1 MAKKLSEYE
10 RKRDFGKTA
19 EPAPGKG
26 KAKGRGKAEAKGKG
40 KRKAAA
46 KPRFVVQEHSATRLH
61 WDLRLEHD
69 GVGVSWAVPNGI
81 PKDPE
86 ENRKAVHTEDHPL
99 EYLSFEGTIPK
110 GEYGAGTMKVW
121 DAGTY
126 EPEKWRDGEIIF
138 RFEGKRLRGRYV
150 LFRAGGAKD
159 WMIHRM
165 DPAEGDR
172 DPFPEPFAPMLA
184 STGELP
190 EGTRGWAAELAWG
203 GVRALARCRP
213 GRLDL
218 HDAELSDIGER
229 WPELH
234 RITRQVGARDLV
246 LDGELVVFDADGRPD
261 RERLARRDKPGSDS
275 ALRRRA
281 RENPATYVIFDLLY
295 LDGEDLTDAPYKRRR
310 ELLEGLELE
319 GEAWR
324 TPRAATTK
332 IKQLLEAAGAQG
344 VDGLVLKKRS
354 SPYVPGRRTGDW
366 LLVGAAGADRGAD
379 DGGPGSAPR
388 AGSRKLTDSAEP
400 TTKNKF
406 RLRVGDRELAVSNLS
421 KVLYPK
427 VGFTKGDLIDAYAD
441 LAEVLLP
448 HLRGR
453 PVTLKRY
460 PDGVEGK
467 FFYEKRAPKHRPD
480 WVATARIW
488 SESHKAEIDYTLI
501 EDLPS
506 LVWAANLADIE
517 LHTSLTRVQD
527 LDRPDSLV
535 FDLDPGAPA
544 DVIDCARVALRLRA
558 LFTQLGLDC
567 YAKTSG
573 SKGLHLHVPLNG
585 TVTFDESRPFA
596 KAVAEVMEARFP
608 DEVVSRQAKA
618 RRAGRVLIDWSQNDP
633 HKTTA
638 IVYSLRATRF
648 KVGPTASTPLE
659 WEEVEAAAEA
669 DDAAALV
676 FTVDDLRRRVAA
688 KGDLYAPLLSQR
700 QELPDLA

>member
-19 EPAPGKG
+19 EPAPP
-26 KAKGRGKAEAKGKG
+26 KGRAKREG
-40 KRKAAA
+40 

-61 WDLRLEHD
+61 WDLRLEHE

-81 PKDPE
+81 PRDPA

-99 EYLSFEGTIPK
+99 EYMSFAGEIPK
-110 GEYGAGTMKVW
+110 GEYGAGTVEIW
-121 DAGTY
+121 DSGTY
-126 EPEKWRDGEIIF
+126 ELEKWRDGEIIF
-138 RFEGKRLRGRYV
+138 RFEGKRLHGRYV
-150 LFRAGGAKD
+150 LFRAGGPKD

-165 DPAEGDR
+165 DPAEGDP
-172 DPFPEPFAPMLA
+172 DPFPEPFRPMLA
-184 STGELP
+184 NAGALP
-190 EGTRGWAAELAWG
+190 RSTRGWAAELAWG

-218 HDAELSDIGER
+218 HDAELADIGPR
-229 WPELH
+229 WPEVH
-234 RITRQVGARDLV
+234 RLTRQVGARDLV
-246 LDGELVVFDADGRPD
+246 LDGELVVFDAAGRPD

-281 RENPATYVIFDLLY
+281 RENPATYVIFDLLH
-295 LDGEDLTDAPYKRRR
+295 LDGEDLTDAPYRRRR
-310 ELLEGLELE
+310 ELLEGLGLE

-332 IKQLLEAAGAQG
+332 IKELLAAAGAQG
-344 VDGLVLKKRS
+344 VEGLVLKKRS
-354 SPYVPGRRTGDW
+354 SPYLPGRRTGDW
-366 LLVGAAGADRGAD
+366 VLVRA
-379 DGGPGSAPR
+379 DGGKGAPGAP
-388 AGSRKLTDSAEP
+388 AAKLTDGAEP
-400 TTKNKF
+400 IAKNKF
-406 RLRVGDRELAVSNLS
+406 GLAVGERELTVSNLG
-421 KVLYPK
+421 KVLYPRT
-427 VGFTKGDLIDAYAD
+427 GFTKGDLIDAYAD
-441 LAEVLLP
+441 LAEALLP

-467 FFYEKRAPKHRPD
+467 FFYEKRSPKHRPD

-488 SESHKAEIDYTLI
+488 SESHRAEIDYTLI

-506 LVWAANLADIE
+506 LIWTANLANIE
-517 LHTSLTRVQD
+517 LHTSLARADD

-544 DVIDCARVALRLRA
+544 DVIDCARVALRLRG
-558 LFTQLGLDC
+558 LFAQLGLDC

-573 SKGLHLHVPLNG
+573 SKGLHLHAPLNG
-585 TVTFDESRPFA
+585 TATFAETRPFA
-596 KAVAEVMEARFP
+596 KAVAEAMEARFP

-618 RRAGRVLIDWSQNDP
+618 RRAGRVLIDWSQNDA

-638 IVYSLRATRF
+638 SVYSLRAKER
-648 KVGPTASTPLE
+648 PTASTPLE

-669 DDAAALV
+669 GDAAALI
-676 FTVDDLRRRVAA
+676 FTIDDLRRRIAA
-688 KGDLYAPLLSQR
+688 KGDLYAPLLSQK
-700 QELPDLA
+700 QELPELSV

>member
-1 MAKKLSEYE
+1 MAKLSEYE

-19 EPAPGKG
+19 EPAPRKD
-26 KAKGRGKAEAKGKG
+26 GRKGKG
-40 KRKAAA
+40 

-81 PKDPE
+81 PRDPA

-99 EYLSFEGTIPK
+99 EYMTFEGEIPK

-121 DAGTY
+121 DSGTY

-138 RFEGKRLRGRYV
+138 RFEGKRLHGRYV
-150 LFRAGGAKD
+150 LFRAGGTKD

-165 DPAEGDR
+165 DPAEGDP
-172 DPFPEPFAPMLA
+172 DPFPEPFRPMLA
-184 STGELP
+184 NAGELP
-190 EGTRGWAAELAWG
+190 RSTRGWAAELAWG

-218 HDAELSDIGER
+218 HDAELADIGAR
-229 WPELH
+229 WPEVH
-234 RITRQVGARDLV
+234 RLTRQVGARDLV
-246 LDGELVVFDADGRPD
+246 LDGELVVFDAAGRPD
-261 RERLARRDKPGSDS
+261 RERLARRDRPGSDS

-332 IKQLLEAAGAQG
+332 IKELLAAAAAQG
-344 VDGLVLKKRS
+344 VEGLVLKKRS

-366 LLVGAAGADRGAD
+366 ILVRG
-379 DGGPGSAPR
+379 DGGEEDGRTGATR
-388 AGSRKLTDSAEP
+388 REAKLTDTAEP

-406 RLRVGDRELAVSNLS
+406 RLVVGERELTVSNLG

-427 VGFTKGDLIDAYAD
+427 TGFTKGDLVDAYAD
-441 LAEVLLP
+441 LAEALLP

-467 FFYEKRAPKHRPD
+467 FFYEKRSPKHRPD
-480 WVATARIW
+480 WLATARIW

-506 LVWAANLADIE
+506 LIWTANLANIE
-517 LHTSLTRVQD
+517 LHTSLARVDD

-558 LFTQLGLDC
+558 LFTQLGLDS

-573 SKGLHLHVPLNG
+573 SKGLHLQAPLNG
-585 TVTFDESRPFA
+585 TATFDQTRPFA

-608 DEVVSRQAKA
+608 DQVVSRQAKA

-638 IVYSLRATRF
+638 SVYSLRAKER
-648 KVGPTASTPLE
+648 PTASTPLE
-659 WEEVEAAAEA
+659 WEEVEAAAEPG
-669 DDAAALV
+669 DAAALV
-676 FTVDDLRRRVAA
+676 FTIDDLRRRIAA

-700 QELPDLA
+700 QELPDLSV

>member
-1 MAKKLSEYE
+1 
-10 RKRDFGKTA
+10 
-19 EPAPGKG
+19 
-26 KAKGRGKAEAKGKG
+26 
-40 KRKAAA
+40 
-46 KPRFVVQEHSATRLH
+46 
-61 WDLRLEHD
+61 
-69 GVGVSWAVPNGI
+69 
-81 PKDPE
+81 
-86 ENRKAVHTEDHPL
+86 
-99 EYLSFEGTIPK
+99 
-110 GEYGAGTMKVW
+110 
-121 DAGTY
+121 
-126 EPEKWRDGEIIF
+126 
-138 RFEGKRLRGRYV
+138 
-150 LFRAGGAKD
+150 
-159 WMIHRM
+159 MIHRM
-165 DPAEGDR
+165 DPAEGDP
-172 DPFPEPFAPMLA
+172 DPFPEPFRPMLA
-184 STGELP
+184 NGGELP
-190 EGTRGWAAELAWG
+190 RNMRGWAAELAWG

-218 HDAELSDIGER
+218 HDAELADIGDR
-229 WPELH
+229 WPEVH
-234 RITRQVGARDLV
+234 RLTRQVGARDLV

-261 RERLARRDKPGSDS
+261 AERLVRRDKPGSDS

-310 ELLEGLELE
+310 ELLEGLGLE
-319 GEAWR
+319 GDAWR

-332 IKQLLEAAGAQG
+332 IQELLAAAAAQG
-344 VDGLVLKKRS
+344 VEGLVLKKRS

-366 LLVGAAGADRGAD
+366 LLVSGAGGV
-379 DGGPGSAPR
+379 DGSGPGSTPPT
-388 AGSRKLTDSAEP
+388 AGRHLTDSAEP

-406 RLRVGDRELAVSNLS
+406 RLQVGDRELTVSNLD

-427 VGFTKGDLIDAYAD
+427 AGFTKGNLIDAYAD

-467 FFYEKRAPKHRPD
+467 FFYEKRSPKHRPD
-480 WVATARIW
+480 WVQTARIW

-501 EDLPS
+501 EDLPT
-506 LVWAANLADIE
+506 LVWAANLANIE
-517 LHTSLTRVQD
+517 LHTALARAGD
-527 LDRPDSLV
+527 PDRPCSLV

-558 LFTQLGLDC
+558 LFSQLGLDC

-573 SKGLHLHVPLNG
+573 SKGLHLHAPLNG
-585 TVTFDESRPFA
+585 TVTFAATRPFA

-638 IVYSLRATRF
+638 SVYSVRARER
-648 KVGPTASTPLE
+648 PTASTPLE
-659 WEEVEAAAEA
+659 WEEVETAAEA
-669 DDAAALV
+669 GDATQLV
-676 FTVDDLRRRVAA
+676 FTIDDLRRRIAS
-688 KGDLYAPLLSQR
+688 KGDLYAPLLSQK
-700 QELPDLA
+700 QELPELA

>member
-19 EPAPGKG
+19 EPAP
-26 KAKGRGKAEAKGKG
+26 RKGKG
-40 KRKAAA
+40 KRKGR
-46 KPRFVVQEHSATRLH
+46 PRFVVQEHSATRLH

-69 GVGVSWAVPNGI
+69 GVGVSWAIPNGI
-81 PKDPE
+81 PRDPS

-99 EYLSFEGTIPK
+99 EYMTFAGTIPK
-110 GEYGAGTMKVW
+110 GEYGAGTVEIW
-121 DAGTY
+121 DSGTY
-126 EPEKWRDGEIIF
+126 ELEKWWDGEIIF

-150 LFRAGGAKD
+150 LFRAGGPKD

-165 DPAEGDR
+165 DPPEGEWA
-172 DPFPEPFAPMLA
+172 PFPEPCKPMLA
-184 STGELP
+184 NEGELP
-190 EGTRGWAAELAWG
+190 KSTRGWAAELAWG

-218 HDAELSDIGER
+218 HDAGLADIGPR
-229 WPELH
+229 WPEVH
-234 RITRQVGARDLV
+234 RLTRQVGAHDLV

-261 RERLARRDKPGSDS
+261 GDRLARRDKPGSDS

-281 RENPATYVIFDLLY
+281 RENPATYVIFDLLH
-295 LDGEDLTDAPYKRRR
+295 LDGEDLTEAPYRRRR
-310 ELLEGLELE
+310 ELLESLELD

-332 IKQLLEAAGAQG
+332 IKELLAAAAAQG
-344 VDGLVLKKRS
+344 VQGLVLKKRS

-366 LLVGAAGADRGAD
+366 VFVPAEGP
-379 DGGPGSAPR
+379 GGPT
-388 AGSRKLTDSAEP
+388 KLTATAEP

-406 RLRVGDRELAVSNLS
+406 RLRVGDRELTVSNLD

-427 VGFTKGDLIDAYAD
+427 TGFTKGDLIDAYAD
-441 LAEVLLP
+441 LADVLLP

-467 FFYEKRAPKHRPD
+467 FFYEKRSPKHRPD

-501 EDLPS
+501 EDLPT
-506 LVWAANLADIE
+506 LIWTANLANIE
-517 LHTSLTRVQD
+517 LHTSLARVGA

-544 DVIDCARVALRLRA
+544 DVIDCARVALHLRG
-558 LFTQLGLDC
+558 LFGQLGLESC
-567 YAKTSG
+567 AKTSG

-585 TVTFDESRPFA
+585 TATFDQSRPFA

-608 DEVVSRQAKA
+608 GEVVSRQAKA

-638 IVYSLRATRF
+638 SVYSLRAKER
-648 KVGPTASTPLE
+648 PTASTPLA

-669 DDAAALV
+669 GDAAALV
-676 FTVDDLRRRVAA
+676 FTIDDLRHRIAA
-688 KGDLYAPLLSQR
+688 HGDLYAPLLSQK
-700 QELPDLA
+700 QELPEVSV

>member
-1 MAKKLSEYE
+1 MAKLSEYE

-19 EPAPGKG
+19 EPAPSKG
-26 KAKGRGKAEAKGKG
+26 GRGRKGN
-40 KRKAAA
+40 
-46 KPRFVVQEHSATRLH
+46 PRFVVQEHSATRLH

-81 PKDPE
+81 PRDPE

-99 EYLSFEGTIPK
+99 EYMTFEGEIPK
-110 GEYGAGTMKVW
+110 GEYGAGMMKVW
-121 DAGTY
+121 DSGTY

-138 RFEGKRLRGRYV
+138 RFEGKRLHGRYV
-150 LFRAGGAKD
+150 LFRAGGPKD

-172 DPFPEPFAPMLA
+172 DPFPEPVRPMSA
-184 STGELP
+184 SMGELP
-190 EGTRGWAAELAWG
+190 GSTRGWAAELAWG

-218 HDAELSDIGER
+218 HDSELAEIGDR

-234 RITRQVGARDLV
+234 RLTRQVGARDLV
-246 LDGELVVFDADGRPD
+246 LDGELVVFDVDGRPD
-261 RERLARRDKPGSDS
+261 CERLARRDKPGSDA
-275 ALRRRA
+275 ALGRRA

-295 LDGEDLTDAPYKRRR
+295 LDGEDLTEAPYKRRR
-310 ELLEGLELE
+310 ELLEGLGLE

-332 IKQLLEAAGAQG
+332 IKELLAAAGTQG
-344 VDGLVLKKRS
+344 VEGLVLKKRS
-354 SPYVPGRRTGDW
+354 SAYVPGRRTGDW
-366 LLVGAAGADRGAD
+366 ILVAADRGEEGA
-379 DGGPGSAPR
+379 GPARSNER
-388 AGSRKLTDSAEP
+388 RTKLTDAAEP
-400 TTKNKF
+400 TAKNKF
-406 RLRVGDRELAVSNLS
+406 RLPVGDRELAVSNLD
-421 KVLYPK
+421 KVLYPRA
-427 VGFTKGDLIDAYAD
+427 GFTKGDLIDAYAD
-441 LAEVLLP
+441 LAEALLP
-448 HLRGR
+448 HLRGH
-453 PVTLKRY
+453 PLTLKRY

-467 FFYEKRAPKHRPD
+467 FFYEKRSPKHRPD
-480 WVATARIW
+480 WVSTARIW
-488 SESHKAEIDYTLI
+488 SDSHKGEIDYTLI

-506 LVWAANLADIE
+506 LIWAANLADIE
-517 LHTSLTRVQD
+517 LHISLARIDD
-527 LDRPDSLV
+527 LDRPASLV

-544 DVIDCARVALRLRA
+544 DVLDCARVALRLRA

-573 SKGLHLHVPLNG
+573 SKGLHLHAPLNG
-585 TVTFDESRPFA
+585 TATFDRTRPFA
-596 KAVAEVMEARFP
+596 KAVAEALEARFP
-608 DEVVSRQAKA
+608 DEVVSRQTKA

-638 IVYSLRATRF
+638 AVYSLRAREQ
-648 KVGPTASTPLE
+648 PTASTPLE

-669 DDAAALV
+669 GDPAALV

-688 KGDLYAPLLSQR
+688 KGDLYAPLLSQK
-700 QELPDLA
+700 QELPELSV

>member
-1 MAKKLSEYE
+1 MAKPKLSEYE

-19 EPAPGKG
+19 EPAPR
-26 KAKGRGKAEAKGKG
+26 KAKSKGGAKS
-40 KRKAAA
+40 KRKA

-69 GVGVSWAVPNGI
+69 GVAVSWAVPNGI
-81 PKDPE
+81 PRDPD

-99 EYLSFEGTIPK
+99 EYMTFAGEIPK

-121 DAGTY
+121 DHGTY
-126 EPEKWRDGEIIF
+126 EVEKWRDGEIIF

-150 LFRAGGAKD
+150 LFRAGGPKD

-172 DPFPEPFAPMLA
+172 DPFPEAVRPMLA
-184 STGELP
+184 NEGELP
-190 EGTRGWAAELAWG
+190 RSTRGWAAELAWG

-218 HDAELSDIGER
+218 HDSELADVGAR
-229 WPELH
+229 WPEVH
-234 RITRQVGARDLV
+234 RLTRQVGARDLV
-246 LDGELVVFDADGRPD
+246 LDGELVVFDAAGRPD
-261 RERLARRDKPGSDS
+261 PDLLARRDKPGSDS
-275 ALRRRA
+275 AVRRRA
-281 RENPATYVIFDLLY
+281 RENPGTYVIFDLLY
-295 LDGEDLTDAPYKRRR
+295 LDGEDLSGAPYKRRR

-332 IKQLLEAAGAQG
+332 IKELLAAAGAQG
-344 VDGLVLKKRS
+344 VDGLVLKRRS

-366 LLVGAAGADRGAD
+366 LLVPSATHGADRSQ
-379 DGGPGSAPR
+379 PGSAPR
-388 AGSRKLTDSAEP
+388 PARRKLTDSAVP

-406 RLRVGDRELAVSNLS
+406 RLPVGDRELAVSNLD
-421 KVLYPK
+421 KVLYPET
-427 VGFTKGDLIDAYAD
+427 GFTKGDLIDAYAD

-467 FFYEKRAPKHRPD
+467 FFYEKRSPKHRPD

-501 EDLPS
+501 EDLPT
-506 LVWAANLADIE
+506 LIWAANLANVE
-517 LHTSLTRVQD
+517 LHTSLARVQD
-527 LDRPDSLV
+527 LDRPCSLV

-558 LFTQLGLDC
+558 LFAQLGLDC

-573 SKGLHLHVPLNG
+573 SKGLHLHAPLNG
-585 TVTFDESRPFA
+585 TATFAQTRPFA

-618 RRAGRVLIDWSQNDP
+618 RRPGRVLIDWSQNDA

-638 IVYSLRATRF
+638 SVYSLRARER
-648 KVGPTASTPLE
+648 PTASTPLE

-669 DDAAALV
+669 GEAAKLV
-676 FTVDDLRRRVAA
+676 FAIDDLRRRIAA
-688 KGDLYAPLLSQR
+688 QGDLYAALLGQK
-700 QELPDLA
+700 QELPELGP

>member
-1 MAKKLSEYE
+1 MAKLSEYE

-19 EPAPGKG
+19 EPAPSKG
-26 KAKGRGKAEAKGKG
+26 GRVRKGN
-40 KRKAAA
+40 
-46 KPRFVVQEHSATRLH
+46 PRFVVQEHSATRLH

-81 PKDPE
+81 PRDPD

-99 EYLSFEGTIPK
+99 KYMTFEGEIPK
-110 GEYGAGTMKVW
+110 GEYGAGTIKVW
-121 DAGTY
+121 DSGTY

-138 RFEGKRLRGRYV
+138 RFEGKRLHGRYV
-150 LFRAGGAKD
+150 LFRAGGPKD

-172 DPFPEPFAPMLA
+172 DPFPEPFQPMLA
-184 STGELP
+184 NEAELP
-190 EGTRGWAAELAWG
+190 RSTRGWAAELAWG

-218 HDAELSDIGER
+218 HDAELADIGPR
-229 WPELH
+229 WPEVH
-234 RITRQVGARDLV
+234 RLTRQVGARDLV

-261 RERLARRDKPGSDS
+261 PERLARRDKPGSDS

-281 RENPATYVIFDLLY
+281 RENPATYVIFDLLH

-319 GEAWR
+319 GDAWR

-332 IKQLLEAAGAQG
+332 VKELLAAAGAQG

-366 LLVGAAGADRGAD
+366 LLVRAARGADR
-379 DGGPGSAPR
+379 
-388 AGSRKLTDSAEP
+388 SRPTKLTDAAEP

-406 RLRVGDRELAVSNLS
+406 RLPVGDRELAVSNLA

-427 VGFTKGDLIDAYAD
+427 AGFTKGDLIDAYAD

-467 FFYEKRAPKHRPD
+467 FFYEKRSPKHRPD
-480 WVATARIW
+480 WVATTRIW

-501 EDLPS
+501 EDLPT
-506 LVWAANLADIE
+506 LIWTANLANIE
-517 LHTSLTRVQD
+517 LHTALARIGD

-544 DVIDCARVALRLRA
+544 DVVDCARVALRLRA

-573 SKGLHLHVPLNG
+573 SKGLHLHAPLNG
-585 TVTFDESRPFA
+585 TATFDQTRPFA

-618 RRAGRVLIDWSQNDP
+618 RRPGRVLIDWSQNDP

-638 IVYSLRATRF
+638 SVYSLRAREL
-648 KVGPTASTPLE
+648 PTASTPLE

-669 DDAAALV
+669 GDAAALV
-676 FTVDDLRRRVAA
+676 FTVDDLRRRIAA
-688 KGDLYAPLLSQR
+688 KGDLYAPLLSQK
-700 QELPDLA
+700 QELPELSV

>member
-1 MAKKLSEYE
+1 MAKLSEYE

-19 EPAPGKG
+19 EPAPSKG
-26 KAKGRGKAEAKGKG
+26 GRGRKGN
-40 KRKAAA
+40 
-46 KPRFVVQEHSATRLH
+46 PRFVVQEHSATRLH
-61 WDLRLEHD
+61 WDLRLEHE

-81 PKDPE
+81 PRDPE

-99 EYLSFEGTIPK
+99 EYMTFEGEIPK

-121 DAGTY
+121 DSGTY

-138 RFEGKRLRGRYV
+138 NFEGKRLHGRYV
-150 LFRAGGAKD
+150 LFRAGGPKD

-172 DPFPEPFAPMLA
+172 DPFPEPFRPMLPNE
-184 STGELP
+184 GELP
-190 EGTRGWAAELAWG
+190 GSTRGWAAELAWG

-218 HDAELSDIGER
+218 HDSELAEIGDR

-234 RITRQVGARDLV
+234 RLTRQVGARDLV

-261 RERLARRDKPGSDS
+261 RERLARRDKPGSDA

-295 LDGEDLTDAPYKRRR
+295 LDGEDLTEAPYKRRR
-310 ELLEGLELE
+310 ELLEGLGLD

-332 IKQLLEAAGAQG
+332 IKELLAAAGAQG
-344 VDGLVLKKRS
+344 VEGLVLKKRS

-366 LLVGAAGADRGAD
+366 ILVGADGETQAAGTPPPDER
-379 DGGPGSAPR
+379 R
-388 AGSRKLTDSAEP
+388 AKLTDAAEP
-400 TTKNKF
+400 TAKNKF
-406 RLRVGDRELAVSNLS
+406 RLRVGDRELAVSNLD
-421 KVLYPK
+421 KVLYPRA
-427 VGFTKGDLIDAYAD
+427 GFTKGDLIDAYAD
-441 LAEVLLP
+441 LAEALLP
-448 HLRGR
+448 HLRGH
-453 PVTLKRY
+453 PLTLKRY

-467 FFYEKRAPKHRPD
+467 FFYEKRSPKHRPD
-480 WVATARIW
+480 WVSTARIW
-488 SESHKAEIDYTLI
+488 SDSHKGEIDYTLI

-506 LVWAANLADIE
+506 LIWAANLADIE
-517 LHTSLTRVQD
+517 LHISLARVDD
-527 LDRPDSLV
+527 LDRPASLV

-544 DVIDCARVALRLRA
+544 DVLDCARVALRLE
-558 LFTQLGLDC
+558 C

-573 SKGLHLHVPLNG
+573 SKGLHLHAPLNG
-585 TVTFDESRPFA
+585 TATFDETRPFA
-596 KAVAEVMEARFP
+596 KAVAEALEARFP
-608 DEVVSRQAKA
+608 DEVVSRQTKT

-638 IVYSLRATRF
+638 AVYSLRAREQ
-648 KVGPTASTPLE
+648 PTASTPLE

-669 DDAAALV
+669 GDAAALV

-688 KGDLYAPLLSQR
+688 KGDLYAPLLSQK
-700 QELPDLA
+700 QELPELSV